1 MATDRT
7 SDFGNRGIN
16 FSDYPATEARCV
28 GFSNQTGGNNAIMQ
42 KIKIIRIMRRD
53 AEEEEIYEL
62 ASVVY
67 DYFEANAN
75 RMPLLVNILFYLLH
89 PDTTAVGAG
98 CSYNIPSDLWSNFYT
113 SVKENPNVLY
123 DLRQIVNLIKNG
135 YFE

>member
-1 MATDRT
+1 
-7 SDFGNRGIN
+7 
-16 FSDYPATEARCV
+16 
-28 GFSNQTGGNNAIMQ
+28 
-42 KIKIIRIMRRD
+42 MRRD

-75 RMPLLVNILFYLLH
+75 RMPLLVNILFYLLR
-89 PDTTAVGAG
+89 PDTTAVEADR
-98 CSYNIPSDLWSNFYT
+98 SYNIPPDLWGNFYT